1 MANIEKIKLTA
12 DVEKVLEPAFCDD
25 ADFIKNQII
34 SGAAELFKVNSAFF
48 VTRIEEK
55 ELVIVALAGRDLTS
69 AAKIIFEAAKS
80 IGCQSIRFHTKRKG
94 LARLLSDLKP
104 KYVETV
110 YKIEV

>member
-1 MANIEKIKLTA
+1 MANIEKVKLSA
-12 DVEKVLEPAFCDD
+12 EIEKTLKPAFLDD

-48 VTRIEEK
+48 VTRIEDN
-55 ELVIVALAGRDLTS
+55 ELVIIALAGKDLAT
-69 AAKIIFEAAKS
+69 AAKLIFSAAKS

-94 LARLLSDLKP
+94 LARLLSAFSP
-104 KYVETV
+104 QYVETI